1 MNTQTSSDNILN
13 LAIEALSSNTD
24 LRIEILDDAPTAE
37 GGSNRTPDALLRLL
51 EADVVIPIE
60 IKRNLQPANLG
71 ALIDQINRLPGP
83 QPGLL
88 VADYINPRMA
98 ERLEEAGVQ
107 FLDTAGNAYIN
118 RHPVYVLITGKKQT
132 RIIDSPDLSQTNR
145 AFEPKGLLVTFA
157 FLEDPSLA
165 AKPYRDIA
173 LVSGVAVGTVGWV
186 INALKAGQ
194 YLQVDA
200 KTRKRRITN
209 YDRLLDR
216 WVSAWPEKLKH
227 KYLLGQFTPK
237 DPHWWEHTRIQ
248 NYGGY
253 WGGETAAAIYTKHLK
268 PQVVTAYVD
277 RENLA
282 KLIRDARLSKAKEH
296 RQAEDALVYLYSP
309 FWPVGSSKEHSDSH
323 RQELKEEAPG
333 YPSAK
338 EEPAEGLAPPIIVY
352 ADLIATGDPRNLET
366 AQLIRDEYITGPD
379 RTA

>member
-1 MNTQTSSDNILN
+1 MYTQTITDNILN

-37 GGSNRTPDALLRLL
+37 AGSNRTPDALLRLL
-51 EADVVIPIE
+51 EADVEFPVE

-71 ALIDQINRLPGP
+71 ALVDQVNRLPGS

-88 VADYINPRMA
+88 VADFINPRMA

-132 RIIDSPDLSQTNR
+132 RLIDSPDLPQTNR

-165 AKPYRDIA
+165 ARPYRDIA

-194 YLQVDA
+194 YLLEDA
-200 KTRKRRITN
+200 GTGRRHITN

-216 WVSAWPEKLKH
+216 WVSTWPEKLKH
-227 KYLLGQFTPK
+227 KYLLGKFIAK
-237 DPHWWEHTRIQ
+237 DPHWWEHTCIQ
-248 NYGGY
+248 NYGGC
-253 WGGETAAAIYTKHLK
+253 WGGETAAAMYTRHLT
-268 PQVVTAYVD
+268 PQASTAYIAK
-277 RENLA
+277 ENLA
-282 KLIRDARLSKAKEH
+282 KLVRDSRLSKAKEH
-296 RQAEDALVYLYSP
+296 IQAEDALVYLYSP
-309 FWPVGSSKEHSDSH
+309 FWPNFSSEEHSSSH

-333 YPSAK
+333 YPLANSETASR
-338 EEPAEGLAPPIIVY
+338 LAPPIIVY